1 VMDRVTFKFWVNH
14 SGQLEK
20 DRNKWKA
27 IARRLANPVHDP
39 NCEHAASCGYCD
51 ALKSVEELA

>member
-1 VMDRVTFKFWVNH
+1 MMDKATFKFWVTH
-14 SGQLEK
+14 SGEVEQ

-39 NCEHAASCGYCD
+39 NCEHAAACGYCD